1 MTIRGPKAH
10 GGQALSPALLMRN
23 RKAAL
28 DMQAKGA
35 EKGGAMMR
43 SWIDLSAA
51 LLVFGIL
58 SRAAGLKRLAILGLT
73 WNC

>member
-1 MTIRGPKAH
+1 
-10 GGQALSPALLMRN
+10 
-23 RKAAL
+23 
-28 DMQAKGA
+28 MQAKGA